1 MNNTSKALEKVYN
14 GKNILTI
21 LPYPS
26 YNKGAQWWT
35 NKRLE
40 KLYGIAASFFFKEKK
55 SPSLIIV
62 SKYKPIIEKDSYFL
76 YISKYLIKDKNT
88 VLISKSG
95 KHYLYRSN
103 NMINSN
109 DLKLFGI
116 LLNIMKINQK
126 IKKVAFIGMGLINSS
141 LARDLKIKKFYLSS
155 SAYSRRLST
164 INKIKKLKL
173 VDFASSNI
181 EKTIKEADII
191 IVGIPVAAYQEVFK
205 KICNNIKPG
214 AIITDVGSVKKEVI
228 NSVKKYIP
236 KNIDFVPGHPIAGT
250 ENSGPESGFAGLF
263 KNGWCILTPN
273 KNTSKNSVKI
283 IKYMWQ
289 LVGMKVDI
297 MDSNYHDEV
306 LAITSHI
313 PHIIAYSIVGTI
325 ANLQTTIKKEVIKYA
340 ASGFRDFT
348 RIAASDPIMWRDIIL
363 YNRQSIL
370 KMLNLFKKDLSKLEH
385 AIENNDDKF
394 LLNLF
399 TKTRKIRKDII
410 K

>member
-1 MNNTSKALEKVYN
+1 
-14 GKNILTI
+14 
-21 LPYPS
+21 
-26 YNKGAQWWT
+26 
-35 NKRLE
+35 
-40 KLYGIAASFFFKEKK
+40 
-55 SPSLIIV
+55 
-62 SKYKPIIEKDSYFL
+62 
-76 YISKYLIKDKNT
+76 
-88 VLISKSG
+88 
-95 KHYLYRSN
+95 
-103 NMINSN
+103 
-109 DLKLFGI
+109 
-116 LLNIMKINQK
+116 MKINQK

-236 KNIDFVPGHPIAGT
+236 KNVDFVPGHPIAGT

-325 ANLQTTIKKEVIKYA
+325 SNLQTTIKKEVIKYA

>member
-1 MNNTSKALEKVYN
+1 
-14 GKNILTI
+14 
-21 LPYPS
+21 
-26 YNKGAQWWT
+26 
-35 NKRLE
+35 
-40 KLYGIAASFFFKEKK
+40 
-55 SPSLIIV
+55 
-62 SKYKPIIEKDSYFL
+62 
-76 YISKYLIKDKNT
+76 
-88 VLISKSG
+88 
-95 KHYLYRSN
+95 
-103 NMINSN
+103 
-109 DLKLFGI
+109 
-116 LLNIMKINQK
+116 MKINQK

-173 VDFASSNI
+173 VDFASSDI

-205 KICNNIKPG
+205 KICNNIKSR

-370 KMLNLFKKDLSKLEH
+370 KMLNLFKKDLLKLEH

-399 TKTRKIRKDII
+399 TKTRKIRKEII

>member
-1 MNNTSKALEKVYN
+1 
-14 GKNILTI
+14 
-21 LPYPS
+21 
-26 YNKGAQWWT
+26 
-35 NKRLE
+35 
-40 KLYGIAASFFFKEKK
+40 
-55 SPSLIIV
+55 
-62 SKYKPIIEKDSYFL
+62 
-76 YISKYLIKDKNT
+76 
-88 VLISKSG
+88 
-95 KHYLYRSN
+95 
-103 NMINSN
+103 
-109 DLKLFGI
+109 
-116 LLNIMKINQK
+116 MKINQK

-228 NSVKKYIP
+228 NSVKKYLP

-250 ENSGPESGFAGLF
+250 ENSGPEAGFAGLF

-273 KNTSKNSVKI
+273 KNTSKDSVKI

>member
-1 MNNTSKALEKVYN
+1 
-14 GKNILTI
+14 
-21 LPYPS
+21 
-26 YNKGAQWWT
+26 
-35 NKRLE
+35 
-40 KLYGIAASFFFKEKK
+40 
-55 SPSLIIV
+55 
-62 SKYKPIIEKDSYFL
+62 
-76 YISKYLIKDKNT
+76 
-88 VLISKSG
+88 
-95 KHYLYRSN
+95 
-103 NMINSN
+103 
-109 DLKLFGI
+109 
-116 LLNIMKINQK
+116 MKINQK
-126 IKKVAFIGMGLINSS
+126 INKVAFIGMGLINSS

-228 NSVKKYIP
+228 NSVKKYLP

-273 KNTSKNSVKI
+273 KSTSKNSVKI

-399 TKTRKIRKDII
+399 TKTRRIRKDII

>member
-1 MNNTSKALEKVYN
+1 
-14 GKNILTI
+14 
-21 LPYPS
+21 
-26 YNKGAQWWT
+26 
-35 NKRLE
+35 
-40 KLYGIAASFFFKEKK
+40 
-55 SPSLIIV
+55 
-62 SKYKPIIEKDSYFL
+62 
-76 YISKYLIKDKNT
+76 
-88 VLISKSG
+88 
-95 KHYLYRSN
+95 
-103 NMINSN
+103 
-109 DLKLFGI
+109 
-116 LLNIMKINQK
+116 MKINQK

-173 VDFASSNI
+173 VDVASSNI

-191 IVGIPVAAYQEVFK
+191 IIGIPVAAYQEVFK

>member
-1 MNNTSKALEKVYN
+1 
-14 GKNILTI
+14 
-21 LPYPS
+21 
-26 YNKGAQWWT
+26 
-35 NKRLE
+35 
-40 KLYGIAASFFFKEKK
+40 
-55 SPSLIIV
+55 
-62 SKYKPIIEKDSYFL
+62 
-76 YISKYLIKDKNT
+76 
-88 VLISKSG
+88 
-95 KHYLYRSN
+95 
-103 NMINSN
+103 
-109 DLKLFGI
+109 
-116 LLNIMKINQK
+116 MKINQK

-191 IVGIPVAAYQEVFK
+191 IVGIPVAAYQEIFK

-236 KNIDFVPGHPIAGT
+236 KNVDFVPGHPIAGT

-399 TKTRKIRKDII
+399 TKTRRIRKDII

>member
-1 MNNTSKALEKVYN
+1 
-14 GKNILTI
+14 
-21 LPYPS
+21 
-26 YNKGAQWWT
+26 
-35 NKRLE
+35 
-40 KLYGIAASFFFKEKK
+40 
-55 SPSLIIV
+55 
-62 SKYKPIIEKDSYFL
+62 
-76 YISKYLIKDKNT
+76 
-88 VLISKSG
+88 
-95 KHYLYRSN
+95 
-103 NMINSN
+103 
-109 DLKLFGI
+109 
-116 LLNIMKINQK
+116 MKINQK

-236 KNIDFVPGHPIAGT
+236 KNVDFVPGHPIAGT

-325 ANLQTTIKKEVIKYA
+325 ANLQTAIKKEVIKYA

-370 KMLNLFKKDLSKLEH
+370 KMLSLFKKDLSKLEY

>member
-1 MNNTSKALEKVYN
+1 
-14 GKNILTI
+14 
-21 LPYPS
+21 
-26 YNKGAQWWT
+26 
-35 NKRLE
+35 
-40 KLYGIAASFFFKEKK
+40 
-55 SPSLIIV
+55 
-62 SKYKPIIEKDSYFL
+62 
-76 YISKYLIKDKNT
+76 
-88 VLISKSG
+88 
-95 KHYLYRSN
+95 
-103 NMINSN
+103 
-109 DLKLFGI
+109 
-116 LLNIMKINQK
+116 MKINKK
-126 IKKVAFIGMGLINSS
+126 INKVAFIGMGLINSS

-155 SAYSRRLST
+155 SAYSRKIST
-164 INKIKKLKL
+164 IKKIKKLKL

-181 EKTIKEADII
+181 EKIIKEADII

-205 KICNNIKPG
+205 KICNHIKPG
-214 AIITDVGSVKKEVI
+214 VIITDVGSVKKEVI

-236 KNIDFVPGHPIAGT
+236 KNVDFVPGHPIAGT
-250 ENSGPESGFAGLF
+250 EKSGPESGFAGLF

-273 KNTSKNSVKI
+273 KNISKNSVKI

-297 MDSNYHDEV
+297 MDSKYHDEV

-385 AIENNDDKF
+385 AIENNDDNF

-399 TKTRKIRKDII
+399 TKTRRIRKDII

>member
-1 MNNTSKALEKVYN
+1 ME
-14 GKNILTI
+14 
-21 LPYPS
+21 
-26 YNKGAQWWT
+26 
-35 NKRLE
+35 
-40 KLYGIAASFFFKEKK
+40 
-55 SPSLIIV
+55 
-62 SKYKPIIEKDSYFL
+62 YFL
-76 YISKYLIKDKNT
+76 D
-88 VLISKSG
+88 
-95 KHYLYRSN
+95 
-103 NMINSN
+103 
-109 DLKLFGI
+109 
-116 LLNIMKINQK
+116 IMKANQK
-126 IKKVAFIGMGLINSS
+126 IKKIAFIGMVLINSS

-164 INKIKKLKL
+164 VNKIKKLKL

-191 IVGIPVAAYQEVFK
+191 IVGIPVAAYREVFK
-205 KICNNIKPG
+205 KICNHIKPG
-214 AIITDVGSVKKEVI
+214 TIITDVGSVKKEVI

-236 KNIDFVPGHPIAGT
+236 KNVDFVPGHPIAGT

-273 KNTSKNSVKI
+273 KNTSKKSVKI

-289 LVGMKVDI
+289 LAGMKVDV

-313 PHIIAYSIVGTI
+313 PHIIAYSIVGTVT
-325 ANLQTTIKKEVIKYA
+325 NLQTTIKKEVIKYA

-370 KMLNLFKKDLSKLEH
+370 KMLNLFKKDLSKLEY
-385 AIENNDDKF
+385 AIENNDEKF
-394 LLNLF
+394 LFNLF

>member
-1 MNNTSKALEKVYN
+1 
-14 GKNILTI
+14 
-21 LPYPS
+21 
-26 YNKGAQWWT
+26 
-35 NKRLE
+35 
-40 KLYGIAASFFFKEKK
+40 
-55 SPSLIIV
+55 
-62 SKYKPIIEKDSYFL
+62 
-76 YISKYLIKDKNT
+76 
-88 VLISKSG
+88 
-95 KHYLYRSN
+95 
-103 NMINSN
+103 
-109 DLKLFGI
+109 
-116 LLNIMKINQK
+116 MKINQK

-205 KICNNIKPG
+205 KICNHIKPG

-236 KNIDFVPGHPIAGT
+236 KNVDFVPGHPIAGT

-273 KNTSKNSVKI
+273 KCTSKNSVKI

>member
-1 MNNTSKALEKVYN
+1 
-14 GKNILTI
+14 
-21 LPYPS
+21 
-26 YNKGAQWWT
+26 
-35 NKRLE
+35 
-40 KLYGIAASFFFKEKK
+40 
-55 SPSLIIV
+55 
-62 SKYKPIIEKDSYFL
+62 
-76 YISKYLIKDKNT
+76 
-88 VLISKSG
+88 
-95 KHYLYRSN
+95 
-103 NMINSN
+103 
-109 DLKLFGI
+109 
-116 LLNIMKINQK
+116 MKINKK

-164 INKIKKLKL
+164 IKKIKKLKL

-181 EKTIKEADII
+181 EKIIKEADII

-205 KICNNIKPG
+205 QICNYIKPG
-214 AIITDVGSVKKEVI
+214 AIVTDVGSVKKEVI

-236 KNIDFVPGHPIAGT
+236 KNVDFVPGHPIAGT

-273 KNTSKNSVKI
+273 KSTSKNSVKI
-283 IKYMWQ
+283 IKHMWQ

-370 KMLNLFKKDLSKLEH
+370 KMLNLFKKDLSKLER

>member
-1 MNNTSKALEKVYN
+1 
-14 GKNILTI
+14 
-21 LPYPS
+21 
-26 YNKGAQWWT
+26 
-35 NKRLE
+35 
-40 KLYGIAASFFFKEKK
+40 
-55 SPSLIIV
+55 
-62 SKYKPIIEKDSYFL
+62 
-76 YISKYLIKDKNT
+76 
-88 VLISKSG
+88 
-95 KHYLYRSN
+95 
-103 NMINSN
+103 
-109 DLKLFGI
+109 
-116 LLNIMKINQK
+116 MKINQK

-236 KNIDFVPGHPIAGT
+236 KNVDFVPGHPIAGT

-273 KNTSKNSVKI
+273 KNTGKNSVKI

>member
-1 MNNTSKALEKVYN
+1 
-14 GKNILTI
+14 
-21 LPYPS
+21 
-26 YNKGAQWWT
+26 
-35 NKRLE
+35 
-40 KLYGIAASFFFKEKK
+40 
-55 SPSLIIV
+55 
-62 SKYKPIIEKDSYFL
+62 
-76 YISKYLIKDKNT
+76 
-88 VLISKSG
+88 
-95 KHYLYRSN
+95 
-103 NMINSN
+103 
-109 DLKLFGI
+109 
-116 LLNIMKINQK
+116 MKINQK

-273 KNTSKNSVKI
+273 KNTSKDSVKI

-325 ANLQTTIKKEVIKYA
+325 ADLQTTIKKEVIKYA

>member
-1 MNNTSKALEKVYN
+1 
-14 GKNILTI
+14 
-21 LPYPS
+21 
-26 YNKGAQWWT
+26 
-35 NKRLE
+35 
-40 KLYGIAASFFFKEKK
+40 
-55 SPSLIIV
+55 
-62 SKYKPIIEKDSYFL
+62 
-76 YISKYLIKDKNT
+76 
-88 VLISKSG
+88 
-95 KHYLYRSN
+95 
-103 NMINSN
+103 
-109 DLKLFGI
+109 
-116 LLNIMKINQK
+116 MKINKK

-228 NSVKKYIP
+228 NSVKKYLP

-370 KMLNLFKKDLSKLEH
+370 KMLNLFKKDLSKLAR

>member
-1 MNNTSKALEKVYN
+1 
-14 GKNILTI
+14 
-21 LPYPS
+21 
-26 YNKGAQWWT
+26 
-35 NKRLE
+35 
-40 KLYGIAASFFFKEKK
+40 
-55 SPSLIIV
+55 
-62 SKYKPIIEKDSYFL
+62 
-76 YISKYLIKDKNT
+76 
-88 VLISKSG
+88 
-95 KHYLYRSN
+95 
-103 NMINSN
+103 
-109 DLKLFGI
+109 
-116 LLNIMKINQK
+116 MKINKK
-126 IKKVAFIGMGLINSS
+126 IKKVAFVGMGLINSS

-228 NSVKKYIP
+228 NSVKKYLP

-273 KNTSKNSVKI
+273 KSTSKNSVKI

-370 KMLNLFKKDLSKLEH
+370 KMLNLFKKDLSKLES

-410 K
+410 N

>member
-1 MNNTSKALEKVYN
+1 MKA
-14 GKNILTI
+14 
-21 LPYPS
+21 
-26 YNKGAQWWT
+26 NK
-35 NKRLE
+35 
-40 KLYGIAASFFFKEKK
+40 
-55 SPSLIIV
+55 
-62 SKYKPIIEKDSYFL
+62 
-76 YISKYLIKDKNT
+76 
-88 VLISKSG
+88 
-95 KHYLYRSN
+95 
-103 NMINSN
+103 
-109 DLKLFGI
+109 
-116 LLNIMKINQK
+116 K
-126 IKKVAFIGMGLINSS
+126 IKKIAFIGMGLINSS

-155 SAYSRRLST
+155 SAYSRRRST

-181 EKTIKEADII
+181 EKVINGADII
-191 IVGIPVAAYQEVFK
+191 VVGIPVAAYEQVFN
-205 KICNNIKPG
+205 KISNNIKLG
-214 AIITDVGSVKKEVI
+214 SIITDVGSVKKEVI

-236 KNIDFVPGHPIAGT
+236 KNVDFVPGHPIAGT
-250 ENSGPESGFAGLF
+250 ENSGPESGFSGLF

-273 KNTSKNSVKI
+273 KNTGKNSVKVV
-283 IKYMWQ
+283 KGMWE
-289 LVGMKVDI
+289 LVGMRVDI
-297 MDSNYHDEV
+297 MDSRYHDEV

-313 PHIIAYSIVGTI
+313 PHIIAYSIVGTV

-363 YNRQSIL
+363 YNKKSIL
-370 KMLNLFKKDLSKLEH
+370 KMLNLFKKDLSKLEN

>member
-1 MNNTSKALEKVYN
+1 
-14 GKNILTI
+14 
-21 LPYPS
+21 
-26 YNKGAQWWT
+26 
-35 NKRLE
+35 
-40 KLYGIAASFFFKEKK
+40 
-55 SPSLIIV
+55 
-62 SKYKPIIEKDSYFL
+62 
-76 YISKYLIKDKNT
+76 
-88 VLISKSG
+88 
-95 KHYLYRSN
+95 
-103 NMINSN
+103 
-109 DLKLFGI
+109 
-116 LLNIMKINQK
+116 MKINQK

-141 LARDLKIKKFYLSS
+141 LARDLKIKKFYLSA

-205 KICNNIKPG
+205 KICNNIKSG

-370 KMLNLFKKDLSKLEH
+370 KMLNLFKKDLSKLEY

-399 TKTRKIRKDII
+399 TKTRRIRKDII

>member
-1 MNNTSKALEKVYN
+1 
-14 GKNILTI
+14 
-21 LPYPS
+21 
-26 YNKGAQWWT
+26 
-35 NKRLE
+35 
-40 KLYGIAASFFFKEKK
+40 
-55 SPSLIIV
+55 
-62 SKYKPIIEKDSYFL
+62 
-76 YISKYLIKDKNT
+76 
-88 VLISKSG
+88 
-95 KHYLYRSN
+95 
-103 NMINSN
+103 
-109 DLKLFGI
+109 
-116 LLNIMKINQK
+116 MKINKK
-126 IKKVAFIGMGLINSS
+126 INKVAFIGMGLINSS

-155 SAYSRRLST
+155 SAYSRKIST
-164 INKIKKLKL
+164 LKKIKKLKL
-173 VDFASSNI
+173 VDFASSNV
-181 EKTIKEADII
+181 EKIIKEADII

-205 KICNNIKPG
+205 KICNHIKPG
-214 AIITDVGSVKKEVI
+214 VIITDVGSVKKEVI

-236 KNIDFVPGHPIAGT
+236 KNVDFVPGHPIAGT
-250 ENSGPESGFAGLF
+250 EKSGPESGFAGLF
-263 KNGWCILTPN
+263 KNGWCILTPS

-313 PHIIAYSIVGTI
+313 PHIIAYSIVGTV

>member
-1 MNNTSKALEKVYN
+1 
-14 GKNILTI
+14 
-21 LPYPS
+21 
-26 YNKGAQWWT
+26 
-35 NKRLE
+35 
-40 KLYGIAASFFFKEKK
+40 
-55 SPSLIIV
+55 
-62 SKYKPIIEKDSYFL
+62 
-76 YISKYLIKDKNT
+76 
-88 VLISKSG
+88 
-95 KHYLYRSN
+95 
-103 NMINSN
+103 
-109 DLKLFGI
+109 
-116 LLNIMKINQK
+116 MKINKK

-273 KNTSKNSVKI
+273 KNTSKDSVKI

-370 KMLNLFKKDLSKLEH
+370 KMLNLFKKDLSKLEY

>member
-1 MNNTSKALEKVYN
+1 
-14 GKNILTI
+14 
-21 LPYPS
+21 
-26 YNKGAQWWT
+26 
-35 NKRLE
+35 
-40 KLYGIAASFFFKEKK
+40 
-55 SPSLIIV
+55 
-62 SKYKPIIEKDSYFL
+62 
-76 YISKYLIKDKNT
+76 
-88 VLISKSG
+88 
-95 KHYLYRSN
+95 
-103 NMINSN
+103 
-109 DLKLFGI
+109 
-116 LLNIMKINQK
+116 MKINQK

-236 KNIDFVPGHPIAGT
+236 KNVDFVPGHPIAGT

-273 KNTSKNSVKI
+273 KNTSKDSVKI

-370 KMLNLFKKDLSKLEH
+370 KMLNLFKKDLSKLEY

>member
-1 MNNTSKALEKVYN
+1 
-14 GKNILTI
+14 
-21 LPYPS
+21 
-26 YNKGAQWWT
+26 
-35 NKRLE
+35 
-40 KLYGIAASFFFKEKK
+40 
-55 SPSLIIV
+55 
-62 SKYKPIIEKDSYFL
+62 
-76 YISKYLIKDKNT
+76 
-88 VLISKSG
+88 
-95 KHYLYRSN
+95 
-103 NMINSN
+103 
-109 DLKLFGI
+109 
-116 LLNIMKINQK
+116 MKINQK

-173 VDFASSNI
+173 VDVASSNI

-236 KNIDFVPGHPIAGT
+236 KNVDFVPGHPIAGT
-250 ENSGPESGFAGLF
+250 EKSGPESGFAGLF

-273 KNTSKNSVKI
+273 NNTSKNSVKI

>member
-1 MNNTSKALEKVYN
+1 
-14 GKNILTI
+14 
-21 LPYPS
+21 
-26 YNKGAQWWT
+26 
-35 NKRLE
+35 
-40 KLYGIAASFFFKEKK
+40 
-55 SPSLIIV
+55 
-62 SKYKPIIEKDSYFL
+62 
-76 YISKYLIKDKNT
+76 
-88 VLISKSG
+88 
-95 KHYLYRSN
+95 
-103 NMINSN
+103 
-109 DLKLFGI
+109 
-116 LLNIMKINQK
+116 MKINQK

-228 NSVKKYIP
+228 NSVKKYLP

-273 KNTSKNSVKI
+273 KNTSKDSVKI

-313 PHIIAYSIVGTI
+313 PHIIAYSIVGTV

-370 KMLNLFKKDLSKLEH
+370 KMLNLFKKDLLKLEH

>member
-1 MNNTSKALEKVYN
+1 
-14 GKNILTI
+14 
-21 LPYPS
+21 
-26 YNKGAQWWT
+26 
-35 NKRLE
+35 
-40 KLYGIAASFFFKEKK
+40 
-55 SPSLIIV
+55 
-62 SKYKPIIEKDSYFL
+62 
-76 YISKYLIKDKNT
+76 
-88 VLISKSG
+88 
-95 KHYLYRSN
+95 
-103 NMINSN
+103 
-109 DLKLFGI
+109 
-116 LLNIMKINQK
+116 MKINKK
-126 IKKVAFIGMGLINSS
+126 INKVAFIGMGLINSS

-155 SAYSRRLST
+155 SAYSRKIST
-164 INKIKKLKL
+164 LKKIKKLKL
-173 VDFASSNI
+173 VDFASSNV
-181 EKTIKEADII
+181 EKIIKEADII

-205 KICNNIKPG
+205 KICNHIKPG

-236 KNIDFVPGHPIAGT
+236 KNVDFVPGHPIAGT
-250 ENSGPESGFAGLF
+250 EKSGPESGFAGLF

>member
-1 MNNTSKALEKVYN
+1 
-14 GKNILTI
+14 
-21 LPYPS
+21 
-26 YNKGAQWWT
+26 
-35 NKRLE
+35 
-40 KLYGIAASFFFKEKK
+40 
-55 SPSLIIV
+55 
-62 SKYKPIIEKDSYFL
+62 
-76 YISKYLIKDKNT
+76 
-88 VLISKSG
+88 
-95 KHYLYRSN
+95 
-103 NMINSN
+103 
-109 DLKLFGI
+109 
-116 LLNIMKINQK
+116 MKINKK
-126 IKKVAFIGMGLINSS
+126 INKVAFIGMGLINSS

-155 SAYSRRLST
+155 SAYSRKIST
-164 INKIKKLKL
+164 LKKIKKLKL
-173 VDFASSNI
+173 VDFASSNV
-181 EKTIKEADII
+181 EKIIKEADII

-205 KICNNIKPG
+205 KICNHIKPG
-214 AIITDVGSVKKEVI
+214 VIITDVGSVKKEVI

-236 KNIDFVPGHPIAGT
+236 KNVDFVPGHPIAGT
-250 ENSGPESGFAGLF
+250 EKSGPESGFAGLF

-313 PHIIAYSIVGTI
+313 PHIIAYSIVGTV

-370 KMLNLFKKDLSKLEH
+370 KMLNLFKKDLSKLEY
-385 AIENNDDKF
+385 AIENNDDNF

-399 TKTRKIRKDII
+399 TKTRRIRKDII

>member
-1 MNNTSKALEKVYN
+1 
-14 GKNILTI
+14 
-21 LPYPS
+21 
-26 YNKGAQWWT
+26 
-35 NKRLE
+35 
-40 KLYGIAASFFFKEKK
+40 
-55 SPSLIIV
+55 
-62 SKYKPIIEKDSYFL
+62 
-76 YISKYLIKDKNT
+76 
-88 VLISKSG
+88 
-95 KHYLYRSN
+95 
-103 NMINSN
+103 
-109 DLKLFGI
+109 
-116 LLNIMKINQK
+116 MKINQK

-205 KICNNIKPG
+205 KICNYIKPG

-236 KNIDFVPGHPIAGT
+236 KNVDFVPGHPIAGT

-273 KNTSKNSVKI
+273 KSTSKNSVKI

-363 YNRQSIL
+363 YNRKSIL
-370 KMLNLFKKDLSKLEH
+370 KMLNLFKKDLSKLEY

>member
-1 MNNTSKALEKVYN
+1 
-14 GKNILTI
+14 
-21 LPYPS
+21 
-26 YNKGAQWWT
+26 
-35 NKRLE
+35 
-40 KLYGIAASFFFKEKK
+40 
-55 SPSLIIV
+55 
-62 SKYKPIIEKDSYFL
+62 
-76 YISKYLIKDKNT
+76 
-88 VLISKSG
+88 
-95 KHYLYRSN
+95 
-103 NMINSN
+103 
-109 DLKLFGI
+109 
-116 LLNIMKINQK
+116 MKINQK

-325 ANLQTTIKKEVIKYA
+325 ANLQTTVKKEVIKYA

-370 KMLNLFKKDLSKLEH
+370 KMLNLFKKDLSKLEY

>member
-1 MNNTSKALEKVYN
+1 
-14 GKNILTI
+14 
-21 LPYPS
+21 
-26 YNKGAQWWT
+26 
-35 NKRLE
+35 
-40 KLYGIAASFFFKEKK
+40 
-55 SPSLIIV
+55 
-62 SKYKPIIEKDSYFL
+62 
-76 YISKYLIKDKNT
+76 
-88 VLISKSG
+88 
-95 KHYLYRSN
+95 
-103 NMINSN
+103 
-109 DLKLFGI
+109 
-116 LLNIMKINQK
+116 MKINQK

-173 VDFASSNI
+173 VDVASSNI

-236 KNIDFVPGHPIAGT
+236 KNVDFVPGHPIAGT
-250 ENSGPESGFAGLF
+250 EKSGPESGFAGLF
-263 KNGWCILTPN
+263 KNGWCILTPS

-313 PHIIAYSIVGTI
+313 PHIIAYSIVGTV

-370 KMLNLFKKDLSKLEH
+370 KMLNLFKKDLSKLEY
-385 AIENNDDKF
+385 AIENNDDNF

-399 TKTRKIRKDII
+399 TKTRRIRKDII

>member
-1 MNNTSKALEKVYN
+1 
-14 GKNILTI
+14 
-21 LPYPS
+21 
-26 YNKGAQWWT
+26 
-35 NKRLE
+35 
-40 KLYGIAASFFFKEKK
+40 
-55 SPSLIIV
+55 
-62 SKYKPIIEKDSYFL
+62 
-76 YISKYLIKDKNT
+76 
-88 VLISKSG
+88 
-95 KHYLYRSN
+95 
-103 NMINSN
+103 
-109 DLKLFGI
+109 
-116 LLNIMKINQK
+116 MKINQK

-141 LARDLKIKKFYLSS
+141 LARDLKIKKFYLAS

-236 KNIDFVPGHPIAGT
+236 KNVDFVPGHPIAGT

-370 KMLNLFKKDLSKLEH
+370 KMLNLFKKDLSKLEY

>member
-1 MNNTSKALEKVYN
+1 
-14 GKNILTI
+14 
-21 LPYPS
+21 
-26 YNKGAQWWT
+26 
-35 NKRLE
+35 
-40 KLYGIAASFFFKEKK
+40 
-55 SPSLIIV
+55 
-62 SKYKPIIEKDSYFL
+62 
-76 YISKYLIKDKNT
+76 
-88 VLISKSG
+88 
-95 KHYLYRSN
+95 
-103 NMINSN
+103 
-109 DLKLFGI
+109 
-116 LLNIMKINQK
+116 MKISQK

-228 NSVKKYIP
+228 NSVEKYIP

-250 ENSGPESGFAGLF
+250 ENSGPESGFTGLF
-263 KNGWCILTPN
+263 ENGWCILTPN

-325 ANLQTTIKKEVIKYA
+325 SNLQTTIKKEVIKYA

>member
-1 MNNTSKALEKVYN
+1 MKV
-14 GKNILTI
+14 
-21 LPYPS
+21 
-26 YNKGAQWWT
+26 
-35 NKRLE
+35 
-40 KLYGIAASFFFKEKK
+40 
-55 SPSLIIV
+55 
-62 SKYKPIIEKDSYFL
+62 
-76 YISKYLIKDKNT
+76 
-88 VLISKSG
+88 
-95 KHYLYRSN
+95 
-103 NMINSN
+103 
-109 DLKLFGI
+109 
-116 LLNIMKINQK
+116 NQK
-126 IKKVAFIGMGLINSS
+126 IKKVSFIGMGLINSS

-228 NSVKKYIP
+228 NSVKKYLP

-273 KNTSKNSVKI
+273 KNTSKDSVKI

>member
-1 MNNTSKALEKVYN
+1 
-14 GKNILTI
+14 
-21 LPYPS
+21 
-26 YNKGAQWWT
+26 
-35 NKRLE
+35 
-40 KLYGIAASFFFKEKK
+40 
-55 SPSLIIV
+55 
-62 SKYKPIIEKDSYFL
+62 
-76 YISKYLIKDKNT
+76 
-88 VLISKSG
+88 
-95 KHYLYRSN
+95 
-103 NMINSN
+103 
-109 DLKLFGI
+109 
-116 LLNIMKINQK
+116 MKINQK

-236 KNIDFVPGHPIAGT
+236 KNVDFVPGHPIAGT
-250 ENSGPESGFAGLF
+250 EKSGPESGFAGLF

-370 KMLNLFKKDLSKLEH
+370 KMLNLFKKDLSKLEY

>member
-1 MNNTSKALEKVYN
+1 
-14 GKNILTI
+14 
-21 LPYPS
+21 
-26 YNKGAQWWT
+26 
-35 NKRLE
+35 
-40 KLYGIAASFFFKEKK
+40 
-55 SPSLIIV
+55 
-62 SKYKPIIEKDSYFL
+62 
-76 YISKYLIKDKNT
+76 
-88 VLISKSG
+88 
-95 KHYLYRSN
+95 
-103 NMINSN
+103 
-109 DLKLFGI
+109 
-116 LLNIMKINQK
+116 MKINQK

-205 KICNNIKPG
+205 KICNNIKSG

-228 NSVKKYIP
+228 NSVKKYVP

>member
-1 MNNTSKALEKVYN
+1 
-14 GKNILTI
+14 
-21 LPYPS
+21 
-26 YNKGAQWWT
+26 
-35 NKRLE
+35 
-40 KLYGIAASFFFKEKK
+40 
-55 SPSLIIV
+55 
-62 SKYKPIIEKDSYFL
+62 
-76 YISKYLIKDKNT
+76 
-88 VLISKSG
+88 
-95 KHYLYRSN
+95 
-103 NMINSN
+103 
-109 DLKLFGI
+109 
-116 LLNIMKINQK
+116 MKINQK

-191 IVGIPVAAYQEVFK
+191 IVGIPVAAYQKVFK

>member
-1 MNNTSKALEKVYN
+1 
-14 GKNILTI
+14 
-21 LPYPS
+21 
-26 YNKGAQWWT
+26 
-35 NKRLE
+35 
-40 KLYGIAASFFFKEKK
+40 
-55 SPSLIIV
+55 
-62 SKYKPIIEKDSYFL
+62 
-76 YISKYLIKDKNT
+76 
-88 VLISKSG
+88 
-95 KHYLYRSN
+95 
-103 NMINSN
+103 
-109 DLKLFGI
+109 
-116 LLNIMKINQK
+116 MKINQK

-236 KNIDFVPGHPIAGT
+236 KNVDFVPGHPIAGT

-313 PHIIAYSIVGTI
+313 PHIIAYSIVGTV
-325 ANLQTTIKKEVIKYA
+325 ANLQNTIKKEVIKYA

-370 KMLNLFKKDLSKLEH
+370 KMLNLFKKDLSKLEN